1 MSNVGQTNNDNNN
14 DKGDVVSPVADVAR
28 NYYSAVRTRTPI
40 EPEFRYD
47 KFPNFSTLPKA
58 LKMDFS
64 RILNKPYFLKTITWA
79 TTNTVGNLSRI
90 DIPSGIWI
98 NQLAK
103 LPFQAATYY
112 RAKVELI
119 LQTSGTPMHSGTL
132 IASAAPIAPVATG
145 FDSFK
150 RNTRMAAPHVFMYAN
165 ENTPVV
171 LEVPFYVNSKLL
183 GIDVAGTTSFPSD
196 GAGDYSSVFIDVWN
210 QLVAPTSGS
219 TSVSVSVH
227 VVFRELEFYCPHLEP
242 EWVPLVAAS
251 SFVAEGFIDDM
262 RNLGTKSIDNVFSSI
277 RTCTGDLLDNAKL
290 AANSGIGA
298 AREWIRKYTGLH
310 APEIPY
316 LEPRTAVTSK
326 QNVNLVDAPSYF
338 EKLDPYSGFTH
349 IVDDYVFDTSI
360 DEMALKEILNKPQ
373 YLGTFVVKASDT
385 TGKLL
390 WSRPITPLQETQTTP
405 ALEQIT
411 RTPASITA
419 EASTNLMQTLALL
432 SKYWRGSLKIH
443 IQSNMSNF
451 HFCKLI
457 LARNYSPDTKML
469 DNYPLYSDVTNLLT
483 ETMEFSAG
491 GQVQTIELPYV
502 SSLEQ
507 LPITTNWSNN
517 PLTHGVYYIYLYQ
530 PLVTNGTVSSS
541 VSFNVYISAGDDFDL
556 MGYATLPLVQYYDKH
571 YIPPASAKALEED
584 IAISKKP
591 DPASAVTFFVAEAT
605 AANPV
610 NNQEELSLQSHPRD
624 NHINYDLR
632 PIKSVREYI
641 RRFNKLY
648 STRLDYTS
656 SVELEGCRYISI
668 SEMLNLIP
676 RSSSDTNPSSW
687 GMYSNPLSIISGMF
701 LGFTGGTKYK
711 IQVTGVNI
719 MEAWYVPPSTIISEA
734 GIWKST
740 VPLLTTGTNTD
751 LAILEQF
758 KFPDYLQNPFI
769 KPMPFYSTPTVT
781 MERPNFSISTAD
793 TFISRGDAA
802 SETHSTLATTCI
814 MEFEVPYMSPL
825 RFVGSSNKS
834 ARVPY
839 LTAAQNYFTGD
850 MGHIVLR
857 IAQPM
862 DGAGYGSGAVLEV
875 YAAVSDEARFGYQVY
890 APPVST
896 GSFASEGE
904 IYQAIPS
911 IDPTTA
917 LAPLATNVG
926 AKACYYTAS

>member
-1 MSNVGQTNNDNNN
+1 
-14 DKGDVVSPVADVAR
+14 
-28 NYYSAVRTRTPI
+28 
-40 EPEFRYD
+40 
-47 KFPNFSTLPKA
+47 
-58 LKMDFS
+58 MDFS
-64 RILNKPYFLKTITWA
+64 RILNKPYFLKTINWA
-79 TTNTVGNLSRI
+79 TTNSIGNLARI

-112 RAKVELI
+112 RAKIELV

-150 RNTRMAAPHVFMYAN
+150 RNSRMAAPHVFMYAN

-171 LEVPFYVNSKLL
+171 LEIPFYVNSKLL
-183 GIDVAGTTSFPSD
+183 GIDIAGTTSLPSD
-196 GAGDYSSVFIDVWN
+196 GAGDYASVFIDVWN
-210 QLVAPTSGS
+210 ALAAPTSGS

-242 EWVPLVAAS
+242 TWVPLTAAS
-251 SFVAEGFIDDM
+251 SFVAEGFIDEM
-262 RNLGTKSIDNVFSSI
+262 RNLGTRSIDSVFSSI
-277 RTCTGDLLDNAKL
+277 KTCTGDLLDNAKL
-290 AANSGIGA
+290 AANTGLGA

-310 APEIPY
+310 APEVPF
-316 LEPRTAVTSK
+316 LEPRTAITTK

-338 EKLDPYSGFTH
+338 EKLDPYGGFTH
-349 IVDDYVFDTSI
+349 IVDDYVFDTSC
-360 DEMALKEILNKPQ
+360 DEMALKEILTKPQ
-373 YLGTFVVKASDT
+373 YLGTFTVKAADT

-411 RTPASITA
+411 RTPAPITA
-419 EASTNLMQTLALL
+419 EASTNLLQTLALL

-457 LARNYSPDTKML
+457 LARNYSPDTHML

-491 GQVQTIELPYV
+491 GQVQTVELPYV

-507 LPITTNWSNN
+507 LPITTDWANN

-541 VSFNVYISAGDDFDL
+541 VAFNVYISAGDDFDL
-556 MGYATLPLVQYYDKH
+556 MGYATLPLVQYYDKY
-571 YIPPASAKALEED
+571 YIPSSVRESNRDLIDLKTDNELTEE
-584 IAISKKP
+584 ISG
-591 DPASAVTFFVAEAT
+591 FVAEAT

-610 NNQEELSLQSHPRD
+610 NNQQDLSLQKHPRD
-624 NHINYDLR
+624 NHLDYDLR
-632 PIKSVREYI
+632 PIKSVREYV
-641 RRFNKLY
+641 RRFNKLF
-648 STRLDYTS
+648 SSRLDYNS

-687 GMYSNPLSIISGMF
+687 GMYSNPLSIISGMY

-719 MEAWYVPPSTIISEA
+719 VEAWYVPPGTIISEN
-734 GIWKST
+734 GTWKST
-740 VPLLTTGTNTD
+740 VPLLTTSSPTD
-751 LAILEQF
+751 LAVLEQF
-758 KFPDYLQNPFI
+758 KFPDHFANAFA

-781 MERPNFSISTAD
+781 MERPNFTISTAD
-793 TFISRGDAA
+793 TYVSGGDAS
-802 SETHSTLATTCI
+802 SETHSTLATTAI

-825 RFVGSSNKS
+825 RFVGSSSKTT
-834 ARVPY
+834 RVPY
-839 LTAAQNYFTGD
+839 LNAAQNYFVGD

-862 DGAGYGSGAVLEV
+862 DGAGYGSGVVLDV
-875 YAAVSDEARFGYQVY
+875 YAAVADEARFGYQVY
-890 APPVST
+890 APAVST
-896 GSFASEGE
+896 GSFAVDGKV
-904 IYQAIPS
+904 YQAIPY
-911 IDPTTA
+911 INPTTT
-917 LAPLATNVG
+917 LAPLATNVS